1 MFTKDWPLIYEVYD
15 KNEELSIQII
25 GETNVYGKIKT
36 PYKIEL
42 KTAKEANKFYKLV
55 KALFILQT
63 ELPHYFNFKTNID
76 ENCSLNFI

>member
-1 MFTKDWPLIYEVYD
+1 MENYLWMFTKDWPLIYEVYD

-42 KTAKEANKFYKLV
+42 KT
-55 KALFILQT
+55 
-63 ELPHYFNFKTNID
+63 
-76 ENCSLNFI
+76 S